1 MVHRSRA
8 RSSSL
13 FLMELILAILFFSVA
28 SAVCVEFFVKSHL
41 MSRESEA
48 LTYAVNECA
57 GVAEIICTSDGL
69 EESLRLLMQC
79 YPEGEY
85 PDLETWTEEKDLAQA
100 EVSLYYDTDHMPCES
115 DKAQYTLAIHLAEEA
130 QMVTAE
136 IEMRKD
142 VDTQKDTSIYRLQT
156 KHHIARRTRQH
167 ER

>member
-41 MSRESEA
+41 LSRDSEV
-48 LTYAVNECA
+48 LTHAVNECA
-57 GVAEIICTSDGL
+57 GAAEIICTSESL
-69 EESLRLLMQC
+69 EESIHLLMQC

-85 PDLETWTEEKDLAQA
+85 PEMEDWTEEKDLVQ
-100 EVSLYYDTDHMPCES
+100 VDISLYYDTDHMPCGLDAAE
-115 DKAQYTLAIHLAEEA
+115 YILAICLTREA
-130 QMVTAE
+130 QMIRADF
-136 IEMRKD
+136 EMCRNAD
-142 VDTQKDTSIYRLQT
+142 MQEAPVIYRLQA
-156 KHHIARRTRQH
+156 KHHIPRRTERH